1 MTRKKRND
9 NCHDEKE
16 NSNKKKMKTMKTN
29 YLLSAAIAVVSLGL
43 AGCSQSEDVADG
55 GQTSSANKQTITF
68 SSGEETTRTSMRLE
82 NDYAT
87 ASFPFYW
94 EAGDAIW
101 VNATDYITGDN
112 SATAA
117 HANFKGSVTAADS
130 YKIRYTGKGEYGST
144 NSRDGD
150 YSFTAKS
157 IDTKNSD
164 GTNTLVIPPL
174 QKIDS
179 WAQGAATSRIGDNG
193 DCGTATATGS
203 GSPYYFKLAHKA
215 AYLIIMPRWEG
226 DDYASYMLKSVTITT
241 HNNAYLLSGRFKFD
255 DNGIGSCIYTPTP
268 ENSTKQT
275 NGSPTI
281 KITTGGTAGLPLPKD
296 KTEAINYSINIAI
309 KPVADVTPLY
319 CIYEISHGTD
329 TYYIEKIISGKSFK
343 VNTVTPIT
351 ANIKA
356 GYDAAVNNPT
366 ADGGSY
372 LDVITNNNPYSGY
385 YEWDVPNQKVGDT
398 SKSEEFFVSHEM
410 GDDCNATTVNSAPS
424 TDFAHVA
431 SKGCSN
437 CPTYNQI
444 TWYLAGGC
452 YRDDNKKWG
461 PADYQKGGMWF
472 KKKARLFKDLKIT
485 EETFKNNIG
494 SKSTTPVTDQ
504 PDGFNTS
511 DWFFLPAAGC
521 YSNGTLRLGATGG
534 TYGAYYWS
542 STPLSDVNLA
552 YYLFCSNTSLLSIVS
567 HGYRRNSGLCLWS
580 VR

>member
-1 MTRKKRND
+1 MTIVMMQKN
-9 NCHDEKE
+9 EKE

-29 YLLSAAIAVVSLGL
+29 YLLSAAIAVVSLGM
-43 AGCSQSEDVADG
+43 AGCSQSEDMTDG
-55 GQTSSANKQTITF
+55 GQTPSTNKQTITF
-68 SSGEETTRTSMRLE
+68 SSGEKTTRTSMRLE

-94 EAGDAIW
+94 EKNDAIW

-112 SATAA
+112 TATAA
-117 HANFKGSVTAADS
+117 HANFTGSVTPADS

-144 NSRDGD
+144 NSRDAD

-157 IDTKNSD
+157 TDTKNSD

-226 DDYASYMLKSVTITT
+226 DDYASYVLKSVTITT

-351 ANIKA
+351 ADIKA
-356 GYDAAVNNPT
+356 GYDAAVNNST
-366 ADGGSY
+366 TDGGSY
-372 LDVITNNNPYSGY
+372 LDLITNKNPYSGF
-385 YEWDVPNQKVGDT
+385 YEWDVPNG
-398 SKSEEFFVSHEM
+398 EEYFVSNEM
-410 GDDCNATTVNSAPS
+410 GNDYNATPVTASNFPTAAEGAKTDWCTNSNFKAL
-424 TDFAHVA
+424 
-431 SKGCSN
+431 
-437 CPTYNQI
+437 PTYNQM
-444 TWYLAGGC
+444 TWYLNGGC
-452 YRDDNKKWG
+452 YWDAKKKWG
-461 PADYQKGGMWF
+461 PADNQKGGMWF
-472 KKKARLFKDLKIT
+472 KKKAKLFKDLSIT
-485 EETFKNNIG
+485 EETFNTTQSG
-494 SKSTTPVTDQ
+494 TTSKTAVTTEPN
-504 PDGFNTS
+504 GFNTS
-511 DWFFLPAAGC
+511 DWFFLPAEGM
-521 YSNGTLRLGATGG
+521 YFSGTLYYTGTGG
-534 TYGAYYWS
+534 YYWF
-542 STPLSDVNLA
+542 STPYSDVNSA
-552 YYLFCSNTSLLSIVS
+552 YSVNFYKSDASVYHSNRSTFGFS
-567 HGYRRNSGLCLWS
+567 LWS